1 VTIDDAAIERL
12 EIMLGRLLRA
22 GVTLA
27 GASMTIGLVVWIARG
42 RGHFASPLLTAGL
55 IILMMTPLARV
66 FASLVVYAKQRDW
79 FFVTTTL
86 LVFATLILA
95 WLLKG

>member
-12 EIMLGRLLRA
+12 EITLGRLLRA

-27 GASMTIGLVVWIARG
+27 GACMTIGLVIWIVRG

-86 LVFATLILA
+86 LVFVVLIAA
-95 WLLKG
+95 WLLRG